1 MKKISTSL
9 QTLKHSSNSGR
20 EAEKGLDDLMA
31 RRFQDTARQQL
42 CLGP

>member
-9 QTLKHSSNSGR
+9 QTLKRSSNSGR

-31 RRFQDTARQQL
+31 QRFQDTAQQQL